1 VTVRLLLS
9 SALAGGCCAAA
20 AAAAG
25 PPRPPV
31 IHELFTLLPCPSSP
45 SKRDSTIGIE
55 GCREHTIVRSD
66 GKINALAKAI
76 FVQLGEPATRRR
88 FIAAETA
95 WFAYRQAFCESE
107 SDMFRGGS
115 AAVDE
120 FGACAVSANEQ
131 HVKDLTE
138 FHKGLG
144 PH

>member
-1 VTVRLLLS
+1 MRIRRLLSVL
-9 SALAGGCCAAA
+9 LAGGCCAA

-45 SKRDSTIGIE
+45 STRDTTIGIE
-55 GCREHTIVRSD
+55 GCREHMIVASD
-66 GKINALAKAI
+66 GKIDALAKAI
-76 FVQLGEPATRRR
+76 FVQLGDAASRRR
-88 FIAAETA
+88 LIAAEMA
-95 WFAYRQAFCESE
+95 WFAYRQAFCASE

-120 FGACAVSANEQ
+120 FGGCAVSLNEQ